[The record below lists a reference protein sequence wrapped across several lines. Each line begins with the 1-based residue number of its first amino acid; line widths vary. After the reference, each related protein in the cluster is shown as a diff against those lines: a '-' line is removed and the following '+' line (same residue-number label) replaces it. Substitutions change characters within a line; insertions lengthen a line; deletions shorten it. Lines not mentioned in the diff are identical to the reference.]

1 MCWILLLIVLLIL
14 LALILFWRLQ
24 RHLLAELHLCRKQN
38 AFLETLIQEPPGSGS
53 VAQSSR
59 YVSPT
64 ISKIHSGYQQDLE
77 ELMSSPVFLRAR
89 LLAEAGRDAKF
100 IASACQM
107 REDDAEWLIRR
118 LHEEKRS

>member
-14 LALILFWRLQ
+14 
-24 RHLLAELHLCRKQN
+24 
-38 AFLETLIQEPPGSGS
+38 
-53 VAQSSR
+53 
-59 YVSPT
+59 
-64 ISKIHSGYQQDLE
+64 
-77 ELMSSPVFLRAR
+77 R

-118 LHEEKRS
+118 LNEEKRA